1 MSDKPI
7 YVTEPFLPPLE
18 EYVEYLKGIWG
29 RNVLTNQGPLVRE
42 LEQNIQAYHQ
52 IDMPVHCVTNGG
64 LGLQI
69 MLKALDIKG
78 EVITTPFSY
87 VATSSCPFWE
97 GCSIK
102 FADIEPDHMTID
114 PAAVEAAI
122 GAETERRIAG
132 PY

>member
-1 MSDKPI
+1 MCWPI
-7 YVTEPFLPPLE
+7 KAPWFVSLSRTSRLITRSICL
-18 EYVEYLKGIWG
+18 
-29 RNVLTNQGPLVRE
+29 
-42 LEQNIQAYHQ
+42 
-52 IDMPVHCVTNGG
+52 HCVTNGG